1 MKTRDR
7 ILSAALDLFNEE
19 GEAEITALDIA
30 NALEISPGHLYYH
43 FKGKDALIQ
52 ALFDNFEEEMRIIL
66 QGARGRLTTLEEH
79 WVFLYILLEEIYDF
93 RFYYRSLSH
102 MAARYPDLNTR
113 LTYLNSSLRDIVDAS
128 LDEFG
133 DEELLS
139 TKSRLKAVL
148 VDQLL
153 ATLTFWLE
161 EDAVGGSNSERT
173 PSELIHD
180 TVLRA
185 LLLIAPYL
193 RGDRDA
199 INADILARYD
209 HLAG

>member
-1 MKTRDR
+1 M
-7 ILSAALDLFNEE
+7 
-19 GEAEITALDIA
+19 
-30 NALEISPGHLYYH
+30 
-43 FKGKDALIQ
+43 
-52 ALFDNFEEEMRIIL
+52 
-66 QGARGRLTTLEEH
+66 
-79 WVFLYILLEEIYDF
+79 
-93 RFYYRSLSH
+93 
-102 MAARYPDLNTR
+102 
-113 LTYLNSSLRDIVDAS
+113 
-128 LDEFG
+128 
-133 DEELLS
+133 
-139 TKSRLKAVL
+139 

-161 EDAVGGSNSERT
+161 EDAMGGSNSERT
-173 PSELIHD
+173 PSDLIHD

>member
-1 MKTRDR
+1 
-7 ILSAALDLFNEE
+7 
-19 GEAEITALDIA
+19 
-30 NALEISPGHLYYH
+30 HLYYH
-43 FKGKDALIQ
+43 FKGKDALIH
-52 ALFDNFEEEMRIIL
+52 ALFDNFEEEIRVIL
-66 QGARGRLTTLEEH
+66 QGANGRLTTLEQH

-113 LTYLNSSLRDIVDAS
+113 LSFLNSSLRDLVETS

-133 DEELLS
+133 DESLLS
-139 TKSRLKAVL
+139 KTSRLRAVL
-148 VDQLL
+148 IDQLL

-161 EDAVGGSNSERT
+161 EDAVGGSQSDRT
-173 PSELIHD
+173 PADLIHD

-193 RGDRDA
+193 RGNRDV